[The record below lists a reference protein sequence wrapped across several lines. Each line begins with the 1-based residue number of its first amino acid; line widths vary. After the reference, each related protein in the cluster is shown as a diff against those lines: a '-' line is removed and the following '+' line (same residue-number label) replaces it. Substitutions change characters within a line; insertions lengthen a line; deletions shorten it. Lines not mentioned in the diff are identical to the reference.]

1 MTKQTFLDEL
11 RMALSGKLGSSQIE
25 SHARYYEEYINAEI
39 RRGKTEEEVLQAL
52 GSPRLIARSI
62 IDAENGNTSS
72 TQTNHSGERASE
84 GGTYRGAYY
93 DGNTEYEDSDV
104 RGYVHRKRINIP
116 GWLIALLL
124 VLTVVAVLGIVA
136 AVLWWLAPIILV
148 IWLIVF
154 LIKNI
159 DKKQ

>member
-39 RRGKTEEEVLQAL
+39 RRGKTEEEVLREL
-52 GSPRLIARSI
+52 GNPRLIARSI
-62 IDAENGNTSS
+62 IDAENGN
-72 TQTNHSGERASE
+72 A
-84 GGTYRGAYY
+84 
-93 DGNTEYEDSDV
+93 DYEEPDEQ
-104 RGYVHRKRINIP
+104 GYVHRKKINIP
-116 GWLIALLL
+116 GWLIVLLL
-124 VLTVVAVLGIVA
+124 VLTVVAVLGIVV
-136 AVLWWLAPIILV
+136 AVVWWLAPIILV

-159 DKKQ
+159 DKRQ